1 MRLWLRVPDWPALG
15 RSQTFST
22 DEDQRMW
29 KANRT
34 LLQDVPSTHFE
45 EIGKKTA
52 AAL

>member
-1 MRLWLRVPDWPALG
+1 MRLWLRVADWPALPA
-15 RSQTFST
+15 RQTFST

-34 LLQDVPSTHFE
+34 LLKDLPSTHFE
-45 EIGKKTA
+45 DIRRKTA